1 MKEKMLVERI
11 DLSADRRPN
20 DERRN
25 TTQQYTHHR
34 LRNTEESNQL
44 TNSQTTRMDQPLH
57 FAPDEMLSQG
67 KTSNSICLQVK
78 GMATDLVGHNNQ
90 PETKLF
96 TRFDTTTN
104 QYNNQTAWKWKPVE

>member
-1 MKEKMLVERI
+1 
-11 DLSADRRPN
+11 LSADR
-20 DERRN
+20 DERTNKN
-25 TTQQYTHHR
+25 TAQQYTHHR

-57 FAPDEMLSQG
+57 FAPDEMLSQA
-67 KTSNSICLQVK
+67 KTFNSIRLRVK

-104 QYNNQTAWKWKPVE
+104 HSILKIQSSDSMEVEACRMKQV

>member
-1 MKEKMLVERI
+1 V
-11 DLSADRRPN
+11 SADR
-20 DERRN
+20 DERTN

-34 LRNTEESNQL
+34 LREESNQL

-57 FAPDEMLSQG
+57 FAPDEMLSQA
-67 KTSNSICLQVK
+67 KTSNSIRLRVK
-78 GMATDLVGHNNQ
+78 GIATDHVGHNNQ